1 MASIGPDPALDDP
14 VPAQEPP
21 DERSGLSDA
30 APSGSG
36 DARAR
41 IEVTR
46 GRSRAERRAAERH
59 ESRERLVEAAI
70 QAELATGDQEATLEQ
85 AKRHVVVRL
94 ATIAVGFVVLLGG
107 LVMIVLPGPGVVGI
121 LAGLGI
127 LSRELPWAERVME
140 YVKKRA
146 KLDELKEQ
154 PRWVQAVMWTVT
166 VCSVVG
172 SVAYFTVFT

>member
-1 MASIGPDPALDDP
+1 MASPDTETDLDTGADSSDP
-14 VPAQEPP
+14 PQSASA
-21 DERSGLSDA
+21 DR
-30 APSGSG
+30 PSV
-36 DARAR
+36 
-41 IEVTR
+41 EVRR

-70 QAELATGDQEATLEQ
+70 QAELATGDQEATIEE
-85 AKRHVVVRL
+85 AKRHVLIRL
-94 ATIAVGFVVLLGG
+94 GTIAIGFVVLFGG
-107 LVMIVLPGPGVVGI
+107 LVMMVLPGPGIVGI

-154 PRWVQAVMWTVT
+154 PQWVQVAMWTVT
-166 VCSVVG
+166 IASVVG
-172 SVAYFTVFT
+172 SVGYFTVLR

>member
-1 MASIGPDPALDDP
+1 MLN
-14 VPAQEPP
+14 
-21 DERSGLSDA
+21 DERDGEVVG
-30 APSGSG
+30 PVTPP
-36 DARAR
+36 
-41 IEVTR
+41 IEVR
-46 GRSRAERRAAERH
+46 SGRSRGERKAAERH
-59 ESRERLVEAAI
+59 EARERFVEAAI

-85 AKRHVVVRL
+85 AKRHVVIRL
-94 ATIAVGFVVLLGG
+94 GTIVVGFVILVGG
-107 LVMIVLPGPGVVGI
+107 LMMMILPGPGIVGI

-172 SVAYFTVFT
+172 SVAYFTVFS